1 MGKEKNH
8 ISQHLMMLVSAVALY
23 SLQHKQLFVT
33 GLVSLAAELV
43 GHNGTIALRL
53 KGWTLGRYISQ

>member
-23 SLQHKQLFVT
+23 SLQHKQLFIT

-43 GHNGTIALRL
+43 SHNRTIALE
-53 KGWTLGRYISQ
+53 T